1 MSNQQDNA
9 INCNPNKKKKDLYY
23 LHTLIAFAI
32 TAIFWIIPPF
42 EPITALGMRCVGTF
56 LSMIYLWTFVDVMW
70 PCLYGLFMFGL
81 AGYAGEGYAGMK
93 AVWLNAVGIDTVM
106 ITLFAMV
113 LFGAVSEVGDTE
125 YIAKWFL
132 TKKIFAGRPYVFLAI
147 FYACCFV
154 LSALVSPITELIILW
169 PIALGLMKTLGIERC
184 DKIWPYFFVGMFLV
198 STLAQPF
205 FPFMGAQLIPISA
218 FAAMTE
224 AMGNPM
230 DVPIVSYML
239 LDLIM
244 TTLIMA
250 VYLLLLKF
258 VIRVDVS
265 KLKAVNPEQ
274 IEVQMLL
281 PPMNFQQKA
290 YLYMIPCYL
299 IMLLIP
305 NFIKG
310 NPISDLLS
318 TMGTLGV
325 TVFWVLVFV
334 IVKWNGKPL
343 LDFKEVAYKQMNWG
357 IFFMIAAAVYGA
369 NTLANP
375 ATGVVDFLVKVLQP
389 VLGGRPEWLFVL
401 LMFTVA
407 LVITNFANNAAMA
420 VTLLPVALAFCQ
432 QLNIDPIPVAIG
444 IVLMVFVAMLTPSAS
459 PHGSMMHARK
469 DIYSTQEILK
479 IGLPMCIIT
488 LLLYSFV
495 GYPLCKFLLAVIGA

>member
-1 MSNQQDNA
+1 
-9 INCNPNKKKKDLYY
+9 
-23 LHTLIAFAI
+23 
-32 TAIFWIIPPF
+32 
-42 EPITALGMRCVGTF
+42 
-56 LSMIYLWTFVDVMW
+56 
-70 PCLYGLFMFGL
+70 
-81 AGYAGEGYAGMK
+81 
-93 AVWLNAVGIDTVM
+93 
-106 ITLFAMV
+106 
-113 LFGAVSEVGDTE
+113 
-125 YIAKWFL
+125 
-132 TKKIFAGRPYVFLAI
+132 
-147 FYACCFV
+147 
-154 LSALVSPITELIILW
+154 
-169 PIALGLMKTLGIERC
+169 MKTLGIERC